1 MIRTW
6 KGPTPRAARPQLVG
20 WWTCVRSSTAFRS
33 CASMQRTHT
42 TMHKEDEEVCCWP
55 PKEWVKRYHAR
66 GGRVENPW
74 WKLKRQLHGRRKAAK
89 KFNEFVVTATV
100 GLGLDQCPE
109 QPSLFRRPGT
119 TLIFELHQD
128 DFGVGMASGTSGRAA
143 QAEARRSTVSWVTV
157 QLPQSDENE
166 GDTIQ
171 IAPRETYIKKTSR
184 TSWVSVTTS
193 ANQCQSPIVQ
203 TRQKR
208 VKMSQGLV
216 TRFDEPTTDAWA
228 SSDTSCATAQTL
240 PLQSMRLARRLHLRR
255 RRSPAAA
262 TIGQIS
268 FGYSEAWHH
277 DSEEQ

>member
-6 KGPTPRAARPQLVG
+6 KGSG
-20 WWTCVRSSTAFRS
+20 STASVGRLVDMRAVQHGFS
-33 CASMQRTHT
+33 ILCLDAENAYHHAQ
-42 TMHKEDEEVCCWP
+42 EDEEVCCWP
-55 PKEWVKRYHAR
+55 PKEWVKRCHAR

-89 KFNEFVVTATV
+89 KLNEFVVTGTV

-143 QAEARRSTVSWVTV
+143 QAEARRATVSWVTV

-171 IAPRETYIKKTSR
+171 IAPRETYIKNVQDILGFGDNKCKSMPIPD
-184 TSWVSVTTS
+184 
-193 ANQCQSPIVQ
+193 SPNA
-203 TRQKR
+203 TEK
-208 VKMSQGLV
+208 GE
-216 TRFDEPTTDAWA
+216 DEPG
-228 SSDTSCATAQTL
+228 L
-240 PLQSMRLARRLHLRR
+240 
-255 RRSPAAA
+255 
-262 TIGQIS
+262 G
-268 FGYSEAWHH
+268 
-277 DSEEQ
+277 EEVR